1 MDPAA
6 VPRLANKVVDV
17 QALTMILSY
26 MHSPL
31 QATRFTA

>member
-1 MDPAA
+1 
-6 VPRLANKVVDV
+6 VDV